1 MRKSAVLKTSGRTL
15 AARVLAIRHL
25 PVHLRIAA
33 AVLVLVV
40 ICVVLAGWIAPYPPA
55 AQNLV
60 SRLAAPSWSHWLGT
74 DHLGRDTLSRL
85 LDGGRFSLTIAALAT
100 VLTAAIGTAIGVLS
114 ARRRGWLD
122 EFFTRTSDVLLAMP
136 EMVVALFLVAALGPG
151 YPSLLLALTVTG
163 WTPFARLAR
172 ALAYDVSARGFIDAA
187 RVLGCPPWF
196 IVMRHILPHLA
207 GPLLGQATLRF
218 GQFLISV
225 GALSYLGLGVQP
237 PQSDWGSML
246 AAAQPYAVRAPMTIL
261 APGLVI
267 FAVAL
272 CVTLLGQH
280 VARMSSSRLLL
291 ATSVSTPP
299 VSHE

>member
-1 MRKSAVLKTSGRTL
+1 MRKLPLHIRL
-15 AARVLAIRHL
+15 AACVLA
-25 PVHLRIAA
+25 VV
-33 AVLVLVV
+33 VLSVA
-40 ICVVLAGWIAPYPPA
+40 LAGWIAPYQPA
-55 AQNLV
+55 EQDLA
-60 SRLAAPSWSHWLGT
+60 SRLSAPTGAHWLGT

-100 VLTAAIGTAIGVLS
+100 VLTAVIGTAIGVLS

-122 EFFTRTSDVLLAMP
+122 EFFTRTNDILLAMP
-136 EMVVALFLVAALGPG
+136 EMVVALFLVAALGAG

-172 ALAYDVSARGFIDAA
+172 ALAYDVSARGFIEAA
-187 RVLGCPPWF
+187 RVLGCSPWF
-196 IVMRHILPHLA
+196 TVRRHILPHLA

-246 AAAQPYAVRAPMTIL
+246 AAAQPYAVRSPLTIL

-272 CVTLLGQH
+272 CVTLIGQH
-280 VARMSSSRLLL
+280 LARMSSSRLLL
-291 ATSVSTPP
+291 ASAPAPEVT
-299 VSHE
+299 HA

>member
-1 MRKSAVLKTSGRTL
+1 MRNPAMRN
-15 AARVLAIRHL
+15 L
-25 PVHLRIAA
+25 PLHLRVAA
-33 AVLVLVV
+33 SALALIVLS
-40 ICVVLAGWIAPYPPA
+40 VVLAGWIAPYPPA
-55 AQNLV
+55 EQDLA
-60 SRLAAPSWSHWLGT
+60 SRLAAPSVTHWLGT

-122 EFFTRTSDVLLAMP
+122 EFFTRTNDVLLAMP
-136 EMVVALFLVAALGPG
+136 EMVVALFLVAALGAG

-172 ALAYDVSARGFIDAA
+172 ALAYDVSARGFIEAA

-196 IVMRHILPHLA
+196 TVLRHILPHLA
-207 GPLLGQATLRF
+207 GPILGQTTLRF

-246 AAAQPYAVRAPMTIL
+246 AAAQPYAVRSPMTIL

-267 FAVAL
+267 FTVAL

-280 VARMSSSRLLL
+280 LASMSSSRLLL
-291 ATSVSTPP
+291 RAPRGGG
-299 VSHE
+299 HQCLRG